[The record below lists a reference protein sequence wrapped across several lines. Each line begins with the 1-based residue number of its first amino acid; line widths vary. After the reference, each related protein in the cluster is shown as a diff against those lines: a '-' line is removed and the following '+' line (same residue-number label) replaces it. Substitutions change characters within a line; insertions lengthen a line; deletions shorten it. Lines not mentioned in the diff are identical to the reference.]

1 MRYKDCGDCSRGLL
15 CPRCLSDQSSKYE
28 DLTRHERA
36 KLLVKDPD
44 AYMALLGPEHY
55 YLLLDGVARLRP
67 YEPES
72 EKAENPAN

>member
-1 MRYKDCGDCSRGLL
+1 VR
-15 CPRCLSDQSSKYE
+15 YE

-72 EKAENPAN
+72 LSEAGDQKKK